1 MLPVI
6 AAAAF
11 GLLLLNKQAK
21 KGEAAFDLDAALP
34 APEAHHVIDTIRRST
49 VVDIARLDAMAR
61 DYAQR
66 GLPFTAQ
73 TIAYRSWELRGR
85 PGSPPTVTL
94 ATAPQGGPPQA
105 GAPQAGPPG
114 AAPRPTNGVPTN
126 GAPAPGTNGV
136 HTHNGVPHANGA
148 PAAGPPPN
156 CYDAQVD
163 TATCMAVTSA
173 LATETNADKLH
184 AFAESLRTRFPQA
197 AAALDA
203 RAGLLGGA
211 ASQVRTAP
219 PSQASAPASHAGPP
233 AGAMATPAPQAAP
246 APATTPPMPPQP
258 AAATGGE
265 TWTPVAPDLSNVPAD
280 YHPALVEAVQG
291 LVMDM
296 SMVPGSERA
305 MAIGDRMF
313 VFMRPLPAPGVP
325 PGAVWVTRMTDVGS
339 GSGSAATGY
348 GSGPLWPVDIVDGRR
363 PPPDRRFVG
372 SPTIMDGSPESLM
385 SPQAILS
392 PQAIPMEMMM
402 PGGLPGGG
410 NIPASPMVVVGGDDL
425 AAAVAAAP
433 PGGATQP
440 MPEIFGASMP
450 EIVGGEIAGIPAPPF
465 GLDEPIPPPPPGL
478 SEEANAVAQQGGG
491 FDQGPMEGAPQQMT
505 MDRRSPVR
513 PTPSAHVL
521 IRPSDSVW
529 PPKLA
534 KIGSGNKRS
543 YDQLVELN
551 PHLVS
556 PAGAWPQLYPG
567 DEVNVPMQWIEA
579 LRSKGFL
586 VKMDPGVAN

>member
-1 MLPVI
+1 M
-6 AAAAF
+6 
-11 GLLLLNKQAK
+11 
-21 KGEAAFDLDAALP
+21 
-34 APEAHHVIDTIRRST
+34 IDTIRRST

-73 TIAYRSWELRGR
+73 TIAYRSWDLRGQ

-94 ATAPQGGPPQA
+94 APAPQPG
-105 GAPQAGPPG
+105 GAPAAPPVG
-114 AAPRPTNGVPTN
+114 APYAPRPTNGVHAPGPNGAHAHNGVAHGPN
-126 GAPAPGTNGV
+126 GAPPAAAPG
-136 HTHNGVPHANGA
+136 A
-148 PAAGPPPN
+148 PPSN

-173 LATETNADKLH
+173 LSTETNADKLH
-184 AFAESLRTRFPQA
+184 AFAESLRTRFPHA

-211 ASQVRTAP
+211 ASQVRVAP
-219 PSQASAPASHAGPP
+219 PAGAAPAPQAGPP
-233 AGAMATPAPQAAP
+233 AAAP
-246 APATTPPMPPQP
+246 ASAGSAPAAPTTPPSAPMPV
-258 AAATGGE
+258 AATGGE
-265 TWTPVAPDLSNVPAD
+265 TWVPVAPDLSNVPAD
-280 YHPALVEAVQG
+280 YHAALVEAVQG
-291 LVMDM
+291 LVMDL
-296 SMVPGSERA
+296 SMPPGSERA

-313 VFMRPLPAPGVP
+313 VFTRPLPAPGVP

-339 GSGSAATGY
+339 GMAATGY

-372 SPTIMDGSPESLM
+372 SPTIYDGGA
-385 SPQAILS
+385 QAVLS
-392 PQAIPMEMMM
+392 PQPVPMEVMMQGTPPNGGM
-402 PGGLPGGG
+402 PM
-410 NIPASPMVVVGGDDL
+410 SPMVVVGGDGL

-433 PGGATQP
+433 PGGGGTP
-440 MPEIFGASMP
+440 LPEIFGASMP
-450 EIVGGEIAGIPAPPF
+450 EIVGGEIAAIPPPPF
-465 GLDEPIPPPPPGL
+465 GLDEPIPPPPFGL
-478 SEEANAVAQQGGG
+478 SEEANAVAQQGGAAE
-491 FDQGPMEGAPQQMT
+491 QAPQGMEAPAPGQMT
-505 MDRRSPVR
+505 TDRRSPVR
-513 PTPSAHVL
+513 PTPSAHVV

-529 PPKLA
+529 PVKLA

-556 PAGAWPQLYPG
+556 LSGNWPQLYTG
-567 DEVNVPMQWIEA
+567 DEVNVPVQWTEN

-586 VKMDPGVAN
+586 VKMDPGIAN

>member
-1 MLPVI
+1 
-6 AAAAF
+6 
-11 GLLLLNKQAK
+11 
-21 KGEAAFDLDAALP
+21 
-34 APEAHHVIDTIRRST
+34 
-49 VVDIARLDAMAR
+49 
-61 DYAQR
+61 
-66 GLPFTAQ
+66 
-73 TIAYRSWELRGR
+73 
-85 PGSPPTVTL
+85 
-94 ATAPQGGPPQA
+94 
-105 GAPQAGPPG
+105 
-114 AAPRPTNGVPTN
+114 
-126 GAPAPGTNGV
+126 
-136 HTHNGVPHANGA
+136 
-148 PAAGPPPN
+148 
-156 CYDAQVD
+156 
-163 TATCMAVTSA
+163 MAVTSA
-173 LATETNADKLH
+173 LSTETNADKLH
-184 AFAESLRTRFPQA
+184 AFAESLRTRFPHA

-211 ASQVRTAP
+211 ASQVRPPAAPGAQPASQGGP
-219 PSQASAPASHAGPP
+219 PSAIATPAQAPRGPSAPA
-233 AGAMATPAPQAAP
+233 AA
-246 APATTPPMPPQP
+246 ATTPPSPPQP

-280 YHPALVEAVQG
+280 YHAALVEAVQG

-296 SMVPGSERA
+296 SMMPGSERA

-313 VFMRPLPAPGVP
+313 VFTRPLPAPGVP
-325 PGAVWVTRMTDVGS
+325 PGAVWVTRMTDV

-392 PQAIPMEMMM
+392 PQAVPMEMMY

-410 NIPASPMVVVGGDDL
+410 NIPVSPMVVVGGNDL

-433 PGGATQP
+433 PGGAMQP

-478 SEEANAVAQQGGG
+478 SEEANAVAQQGG
-491 FDQGPMEGAPQQMT
+491 FEQGPMEGAPPQMAPS

-521 IRPSDSVW
+521 IRQSDSVW

-556 PAGAWPQLYPG
+556 PSGAWPQLYPG
-567 DEVNVPMQWIEA
+567 DEVNVPVQWIEA
-579 LRSKGFL
+579 LRGKGFL
-586 VKMDPGVAN
+586 VKMDPGIAN